1 MSPYSIATLAIGRG
15 SFRRLSIA
23 GAYFSAAAVLRAVA
37 VFGEVDGVE
46 VWIEVGVE
54 VWVRDDV
61 GFEVEVDVEVW
72 VRGNVGFEV
81 WVEAGVEVWVR
92 RDARRFAFVVMR
104 SLW

>member
-54 VWVRDDV
+54 VWVR
-61 GFEVEVDVEVW
+61 
-72 VRGNVGFEV
+72 GNVGFEV
-81 WVEAGVEVWVR
+81 WVEVWVR
-92 RDARRFAFVVMR
+92 DDVGFEVEVEVGDGVGFWEWRDARRFAFVVMR

>member
-37 VFGEVDGVE
+37 GFGEVDVVE

-61 GFEVEVDVEVW
+61 GFEVEVEV
-72 VRGNVGFEV
+72 GDGVGFWE
-81 WVEAGVEVWVR
+81 W
-92 RDARRFAFVVMR
+92 RDARRFAFAVMR